1 MAGSILNI
9 GLTALNA
16 AQAALVTTGHNISN
30 AGTEGFHRQRVGLAP
45 QTPQSSGAGFMGR
58 GVAVADVARIYSQ
71 VLDRQTQVAQSQA
84 SYYAA
89 YQMQVSRINDLVA
102 DPTSGL
108 TPALQD
114 FFRAAQDLTA
124 SPSITTSRQ
133 AVLSQAGALLSRF
146 GALDQRFGEVR
157 SGVNAE
163 IASTATEINSIASRI
178 AQLNGRIAQLR
189 TGSAAQPNDLLDQRD
204 RLLMDLNRLV
214 GAQAIRQDDGSFN
227 VTIGTGQA
235 LVIGERVSALA
246 TAPNAEDPRQLDIGY
261 RLPGGGLSPIAP
273 DLLTGGTLGALLGF
287 RADTLDGVQNAFGRV
302 ALALGAAFNA
312 QHRLG
317 QDLNGAAGGDFFQVP
332 APLVTPGSGVTAM
345 LGVSLVDTDALTTS
359 DYRVA
364 WDGSQYEVTRLS
376 DGAVS
381 GPFAALPQAVDGLSI
396 ALTGGTPAAGD
407 TWLVQPTRYAARDLR
422 LAITDTSRI
431 AAAAPVAASAAT
443 ANTGTAA
450 IGAPVV
456 DAASQ
461 PPVNPALRNTVTL
474 TFGGGG
480 TTFDVVDLTAGT
492 TLASNVAYSSGMTVS
507 YNGWSSTLTGAPR
520 AGDVLQ
526 VQTNTGG
533 RTDSRNA
540 VLLAG
545 LQTAAVLDGGASTLQ
560 TAYSSMVGNIGS
572 TAREIEVTRLAQDAI
587 LAETQRTQQ
596 SLSGVN
602 LDEEAANL
610 IRYQQAY
617 QAASKVIATAS
628 RLFESILAIS

>member
-30 AGTEGFHRQRVGLAP
+30 AGTEGFHRQRVGLAT
-45 QTPQSSGAGFMGR
+45 QTPQASGAGFMGR

-89 YQMQVSRINDLVA
+89 YQLQVSRINDLVA

-124 SPSITTSRQ
+124 APAITTARQ
-133 AVLSQAGALLSRF
+133 ALLSQGGALLSRF

-157 SGVNAE
+157 TGVNSE
-163 IASTATEINSIASRI
+163 IASTATEINSIATRI
-178 AQLNGRIAQLR
+178 AELNGRIAQLR

-261 RLPGGGLSPIAP
+261 RIPGGLTAIDPSM
-273 DLLTGGTLGALLGF
+273 LTGGALGALLGF
-287 RADTLDGVQNAFGRV
+287 RSETLDGVQNAFGRV
-302 ALALGAAFNA
+302 ALALGTAFNA

-317 QDLNGAAGGDFFQVP
+317 QDLGGAAGGNFFQVP
-332 APLVTPGSGVTAM
+332 SPVVTPGAGVAATVAVSVTDVAA
-345 LGVSLVDTDALTTS
+345 LGTS
-359 DYRVA
+359 DYRLT
-364 WDGSQYEVTRLS
+364 WDGSQYRVTRLS
-376 DGAVS
+376 DDTVS
-381 GPFAALPQAVDGLSI
+381 GPFATLPQTVDGLSFSV
-396 ALTGGTPAAGD
+396 AAGVPAAGD
-407 TWLVQPTRYAARDLR
+407 SWLVQPTRYAARDLR
-422 LAITDTSRI
+422 LAVTDPARV
-431 AAAAPVAASAAT
+431 AAAAPVAAIAAT
-443 ANTGTAA
+443 ANAGSVA
-450 IGAPVV
+450 IAAPVV
-456 DAASQ
+456 DASTQ
-461 PPVNPALRNTVTL
+461 PPLNPALRNTVTL
-474 TFGGGG
+474 TFDAGGA
-480 TTFDVVDLTAGT
+480 TFDVVDTTAGV
-492 TLASNVAYSSGMTVS
+492 TLASNVAYTSGMSVS
-507 YNGWSSTLTGAPR
+507 FNGWSSTLTGAAR
-520 AGDVLQ
+520 GGDVLQ
-526 VQTNTGG
+526 VQSNTGG
-533 RTDSRNA
+533 RNDARNA

-545 LQTAAVLDGGASTLQ
+545 LQTAAVLDAGNSTLQ
-560 TAYSSMVGNIGS
+560 TAYSSMVGVIGS
-572 TAREIEVTRLAQDAI
+572 RAREIEVTRLAQDAI

>member
-30 AGTEGFHRQRVGLAP
+30 AGTDGFHRQRVDLAS
-45 QTPQSSGAGFMGR
+45 QTPQVSGGGFMGR

-89 YQMQVSRINDLVA
+89 YQLQVSRVNDLVA

-114 FFRAAQDLTA
+114 FFRAAQDLTT

-133 AVLSQAGALLSRF
+133 ALLSQAGALLSRF

-157 SGVNAE
+157 DGVNAE
-163 IASTATEINSIASRI
+163 IATTATEINSIATRI

-189 TGSAAQPNDLLDQRD
+189 TGSVSQPNDLLDQRD

-246 TAPNAEDPRQLDIGY
+246 TAPNVEDPRQLDIGY
-261 RLPGGGLSPIAP
+261 RVPGGLSPINQ
-273 DLLTGGTLGALLGF
+273 DMLTGGTLGALLAF
-287 RADTLDGVQNAFGRV
+287 RSQTLDGVQNAFGRV
-302 ALALGAAFNA
+302 ALALGSAFNA

-317 QDLNGAAGGDFFQVP
+317 QDLNGVAGGDFFRVP
-332 APLVTPGSGVTAM
+332 VPVVTPGNGGTAT
-345 LGVSLVDTDALTTS
+345 VSATVVDTSALSTS
-359 DYRVA
+359 DYRVS
-364 WDGSQYEVTRLS
+364 WDGSQYRVTRLA
-376 DGAVS
+376 DDTVS
-381 GPFAALPQAVDGLSI
+381 GPFGTLPQTVDGISI
-396 ALTGGTPAAGD
+396 ALASGSPAAGD

-422 LAITDTSRI
+422 LAITDTARV

-443 ANTGTAA
+443 ANTGTVAIAA
-450 IGAPVV
+450 PSV
-456 DAASQ
+456 DASTQ
-461 PPVNPALRNTVTL
+461 PPLNPALRNTVSI
-474 TFGGGG
+474 TFDAGGA
-480 TTFDVVDLTAGT
+480 TFDVLDVTAGT
-492 TLASNVAYSSGMTVS
+492 TLASNVAYTSGMSVS
-507 YNGWSSTLTGAPR
+507 YNGWTTTLTGAAR
-520 AGDVLQ
+520 GGDLLQ
-526 VQTNTGG
+526 VQANTGG
-533 RTDSRNA
+533 RNDSRNA
-540 VLLAG
+540 LLLAG
-545 LQTAAVLDGGASTLQ
+545 LQTASILDAGTSTLQ
-560 TAYSSMVGNIGS
+560 TAYSAMVGDIGS

>member
-30 AGTEGFHRQRVGLAP
+30 AGTEGFHRQRVGLTT
-45 QTPQSSGAGFMGR
+45 QTPQLSGGGFMGR

-84 SYYAA
+84 SYYTA
-89 YQMQVSRINDLVA
+89 YQLQVSRVNDLVA

-157 SGVNAE
+157 TGVNAE
-163 IASTATEINSIASRI
+163 IADTASEINSIATRI

-189 TGSAAQPNDLLDQRD
+189 TDSVSQPNDLLDQRD
-204 RLLMDLNRLV
+204 RLMMDLNRLV

-246 TAPNAEDPRQLDIGY
+246 TAANSEDPRQLDIGY
-261 RLPGGGLSPIAP
+261 RTAGGLAPIDP
-273 DLLTGGTLGALLGF
+273 DMLTGGTLGALLTF
-287 RADTLDGVQNAFGRV
+287 RSQTLDGVQNAFGRV
-302 ALALGAAFNA
+302 ALALGTAFNA

-317 QDLNGAAGGDFFQVP
+317 QDLNGVAGGDFFRVP
-332 APLVTPGSGVTAM
+332 SPVVTPGTGVTAA
-345 LGVSLVDTDALTTS
+345 VAATVVDTGAITTS

-364 WDGSQYEVTRLS
+364 WDGSQYRVTRLS
-376 DGAVS
+376 DETVS
-381 GPFAALPQAVDGLSI
+381 GPFATLPQTVDGLSI
-396 ALTGGTPAAGD
+396 ALSAGTPAAGD

-422 LAITDTSRI
+422 LAITDTSRV

-443 ANTGTAA
+443 GNTGTIA
-450 IGAPVV
+450 IAPPSV
-456 DAASQ
+456 DAATQ

-474 TFGGGG
+474 TFDAGG
-480 TTFDVVDLTAGT
+480 TTFDVVDVTAGT
-492 TLASNVAYSSGMTVS
+492 TLASNVAYTSGMSVN
-507 YNGWSSTLTGAPR
+507 YNGWTTTLTGAAR
-520 AGDVLQ
+520 GGDQLQ
-526 VQTNTGG
+526 VQANTGG
-533 RTDSRNA
+533 RNDSRNA
-540 VLLAG
+540 LLLAG
-545 LQTAAVLDGGASTLQ
+545 LQTATVLDAGSSTLQ
-560 TAYSSMVGNIGS
+560 TAYSSMVGDIGS
-572 TAREIEVTRLAQDAI
+572 TAREIEVTRLAQESI

-617 QAASKVIATAS
+617 QAASKVISTAS